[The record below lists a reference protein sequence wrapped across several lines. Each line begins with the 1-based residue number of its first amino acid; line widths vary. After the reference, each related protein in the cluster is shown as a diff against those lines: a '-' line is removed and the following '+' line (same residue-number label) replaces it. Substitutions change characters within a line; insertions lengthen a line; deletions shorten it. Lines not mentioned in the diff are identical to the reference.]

1 MVSEVSLQLPL
12 VVPQFAV
19 IRRQLLPLGCRF
31 GTVLLELLPVLL
43 ELLEV
48 FLQLGG
54 VARVHVGPDLLPI
67 GFQLLEGLELLIVVA
82 AQGLMILGNIALL
95 LLDLLV
101 SLLNRGTRRS

>member
-1 MVSEVSLQLPL
+1 MS
-12 VVPQFAV
+12 
-19 IRRQLLPLGCRF
+19 
-31 GTVLLELLPVLL
+31 
-43 ELLEV
+43 
-48 FLQLGG
+48 
-54 VARVHVGPDLLPI
+54 ARDLLPI